1 MIGFLKKIKHFLP
14 IIFTVCLLVLFY
26 FKRYVVIKYYPI
38 CMNFLFFAIFFS
50 SLFAKET
57 IIQKFARMMDGE
69 LKPKVAI
76 YTKNV
81 TYIWCVFIFLNL
93 IMSIITFFL
102 PDEIWLWYNGCIS
115 YILMGILFSV
125 EYIVRILFRKRHSL

>member
-1 MIGFLKKIKHFLP
+1 
-14 IIFTVCLLVLFY
+14 
-26 FKRYVVIKYYPI
+26 
-38 CMNFLFFAIFFS
+38 MNFLFFAIFFS

-69 LKPKVAI
+69 LKPKVAA

-115 YILMGILFSV
+115 YILMGMLFAI

>member
-1 MIGFLKKIKHFLP
+1 MMKFLKKIKHLLP
-14 IIFTVCLLVLFY
+14 VVFTFCLIILFY

-38 CMNFLFFAIFFS
+38 CMNLLFFAIFFS

-125 EYIVRILFRKRHSL
+125 EYIVRILFRKRHGL

>member
-1 MIGFLKKIKHFLP
+1 MIKFFKKIKNFFP
-14 IIFTVCLLVLFY
+14 IVFTVCLFVLFY
-26 FKRYVVIKYYPI
+26 FKRFVVIKYYPI
-38 CMNFLFFAIFFS
+38 FMNLLIFLIFFC

-69 LKPKVAI
+69 LKPKVAT

-81 TYIWCVFIFLNL
+81 TYIWCVFMFFNL

-102 PDEIWLWYNGCIS
+102 SDEIWLWYNGCIS
-115 YILMGILFSV
+115 YILMGTLFAV
-125 EYIVRILFRKRHSL
+125 EYVIRILFRKRHNL